1 MKLMENE
8 VRGKSASIDGGFQN
22 TDAVSFLA
30 ATAKGSVD
38 LVLSDPPYIISR
50 KSGFAKMGSKGVKR
64 FGVSIDFGA
73 WDNTTPESHA
83 ELMSQC
89 ARGWFA
95 ALRDGGTCIVW
106 YDLWKIE
113 SLAKH
118 LTDAG
123 FRKLRFVEWL
133 KKNPVPLNS
142 KSGYLSNAR
151 EIALVAVK
159 GGKATFHSAYDSGVY
174 SGPIHRD
181 GGKRLHPTQ
190 KPLGITGQ
198 LISKH
203 SNPGDLVMDT
213 FAGSGTHLVAA
224 HMAGRRYAG
233 CELDKHYYEVAKK
246 RLAAAQ
252 KGIL

>member
-1 MKLMENE
+1 MSRN
-8 VRGKSASIDGGFQN
+8 VFQN
-22 TDAVSFLA
+22 TDAVSFLGA
-30 ATAKGSVD
+30 YQERSVD

-50 KSGFAKMGSKGVKR
+50 KSGFKQMGSKGVKR

-89 ARGWFA
+89 ANGWFS
-95 ALRDGGTCIVW
+95 ALRDGGTCIIW

-123 FRKLRFVEWL
+123 FRKLRLVEWL
-133 KKNPVPLNS
+133 KTNPVPLNS

-159 GGKATFHSAYDSGVY
+159 GGKATFHSVYDNGLY

-190 KPLGITGQ
+190 KPLSITTQ
-198 LISKH
+198 LILKH

-213 FAGSGTHLVAA
+213 FVGSGTHLVAA
-224 HMAGRRYAG
+224 QTAGRRYCG
-233 CELDKHYYEVAKK
+233 CEVDKHYYEVASK
-246 RLAAAQ
+246 RLLAAQ
-252 KGIL
+252 QGIL